1 MMATLEMELGA
12 EWAWLWRWVW
22 PRCTTSCWEMITVSL
37 ATTSWL
43 LHLLSR
49 ETRSRADLSSLQSSL
64 LPPASTLVVEV
75 LVLSSPP
82 CSVPCSPP
90 SPSSSL
96 AQ

>member
-37 ATTSWL
+37 KQHRCESGVTSGQTL
-43 LHLLSR
+43 SRPSRACDLLSVAPLSAMVVAVLLCIMPA
-49 ETRSRADLSSLQSSL
+49 RSG
-64 LPPASTLVVEV
+64 
-75 LVLSSPP
+75 
-82 CSVPCSPP
+82 
-90 SPSSSL
+90 SSSL